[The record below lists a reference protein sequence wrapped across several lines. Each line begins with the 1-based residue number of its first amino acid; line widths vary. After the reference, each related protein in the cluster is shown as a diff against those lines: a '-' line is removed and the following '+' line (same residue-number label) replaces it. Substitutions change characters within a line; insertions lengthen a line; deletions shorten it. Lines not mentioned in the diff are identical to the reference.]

1 MTSNNR
7 CFHDF
12 TDSSR
17 QATKMKTQSV
27 LRTGFTLMLL
37 VVAIALVRLLW
48 LDYMFSPWTR
58 DGRVRAQV
66 VQVATD
72 VSGLVSE
79 VRVKDNELVRKGD
92 ILFVLDPARFR
103 YAVAQADA
111 DLQRAQAQVAQA
123 KAQMTASQSGF
134 AMKRAQA
141 ARRANLAG
149 DVISD
154 ENRADS
160 ASLARQSASTYYA
173 DVAAYSA
180 AEAMVKAAVVARQTA
195 LLNLER
201 SEVRA
206 PSDGYITNLNLYPGD
221 FATAGVARMAL
232 IDSHSFWVYGYFE
245 ETKLQ
250 HVHVG
255 DQAVVRLMSGGKD
268 IPGHVDSL
276 ASGIADRDNP
286 TGNGDLLANVNPIFT
301 WVRLAQ
307 RVPVRVHLDRI
318 PAGVKLAMGMT
329 CTVTLRPQSGR

>member
-1 MTSNNR
+1 
-7 CFHDF
+7 
-12 TDSSR
+12 
-17 QATKMKTQSV
+17 MKKQSI
-27 LRTGFTLMLL
+27 LRAGFTLTLL
-37 VVAIALVRLLW
+37 VVAIVLVRMLW
-48 LDYMFSPWTR
+48 VDYMFSPWTR

-79 VRVKDNELVRKGD
+79 VRVKDNQLVRKGD
-92 ILFVLDPARFR
+92 ILFMLDPARFH

-111 DLQRAQAQVAQA
+111 DLLRAQAQ
-123 KAQMTASQSGF
+123 
-134 AMKRAQA
+134 MKRAQA

-154 ENRADS
+154 ESRQDS
-160 ASLARQSASTYYA
+160 ASLARQSAAAYAA

-180 AEAMVKAAVVARQTA
+180 AEAMYKAAVVAQQTA
-195 LLNLER
+195 QLNLTR

-221 FATAGVARMAL
+221 FATASVARMAL

-245 ETKLQ
+245 ETKLP

-255 DQAVVRLMSGGKD
+255 DQAVVRLLSGGKD
-268 IPGHVDSL
+268 IQGHVDSL

-286 TGNGDLLANVNPIFT
+286 TSNGDLLADVNPIFT

-307 RVPVRVHLDRI
+307 RVPVRIHLDQI

-329 CTVTLRPQSGR
+329 CTVTLRPQRGA

>member
-1 MTSNNR
+1 
-7 CFHDF
+7 
-12 TDSSR
+12 
-17 QATKMKTQSV
+17 MKTQSI
-27 LRTGFTLMLL
+27 LRAGFTLTLL
-37 VVAIALVRLLW
+37 VVAIVLVRMLW

-58 DGRVRAQV
+58 DGRVRAKV

-79 VRVKDNELVRKGD
+79 VRVRDNQLVRQGD
-92 ILFVLDPARFR
+92 VLFVLDPARFH

-111 DLQRAQAQVAQA
+111 NLQRAEAQMTQA
-123 KAQMTASQSGF
+123 KAQMTASETSF

-141 ARRANLAG
+141 ERRANLAG

-154 ENRADS
+154 ESRQDS
-160 ASLARQSASTYYA
+160 ASLARQSASAYSA
-173 DVAAYSA
+173 DAAAYSA
-180 AEAMVKAAVVARQTA
+180 AQALYKAAVVERQTA
-195 LLNLER
+195 LLNLTR

-221 FATAGVARMAL
+221 FANAGVARMAL

-250 HVHVG
+250 RVHVG

-268 IPGHVDSL
+268 IHGHVDSL

-286 TGNGDLLANVNPIFT
+286 TSNGDLLADVNPIFT

-307 RVPVRVHLDRI
+307 RVPVRIHLDQI

-329 CTVTLRPQSGR
+329 CTVTLRPQGSH

>member
-1 MTSNNR
+1 
-7 CFHDF
+7 
-12 TDSSR
+12 
-17 QATKMKTQSV
+17 MKKQSI
-27 LRTGFTLMLL
+27 LRAGFTLTLL
-37 VVAIALVRLLW
+37 VVAIVLVRMLW

-79 VRVKDNELVRKGD
+79 VRVKDNQLVRKGD
-92 ILFVLDPARFR
+92 ILFVLDPARFH

-111 DLQRAQAQVAQA
+111 DLLRAQAQMEQA
-123 KAQMTASQSGF
+123 RARMAASESSF

-154 ENRADS
+154 ETRLDS
-160 ASLARQSASTYYA
+160 ASVARQSASDYSA
-173 DVAAYSA
+173 DVAAYGA
-180 AEAMVKAAVVARQTA
+180 AQAAVKAAVVAQQTA
-195 LLNLER
+195 ALNLTR

-206 PSDGYITNLNLYPGD
+206 PSDGFITNLNLYPGD
-221 FATAGVARMAL
+221 FATAGTARMAL

-245 ETKLQ
+245 ETKLPQ
-250 HVHVG
+250 VRVG
-255 DQAVVRLMSGGKD
+255 DHAVVRLMSGGKD
-268 IPGHVDSL
+268 IQGHVDSI

-286 TGNGDLLANVNPIFT
+286 TSSGDLLADVNPVFT

-307 RVPVRVHLDRI
+307 RVPVRIHLDEI

-329 CTVTLRPQSGR
+329 CTVTLRPQAGR

>member
-1 MTSNNR
+1 
-7 CFHDF
+7 
-12 TDSSR
+12 
-17 QATKMKTQSV
+17 MKIQSL
-27 LRTGFTLMLL
+27 LRLGVTLAALL
-37 VVAIALVRLLW
+37 IAVVLVRLLW
-48 LDYMFSPWTR
+48 LDYMYSPWTR

-79 VRVKDNELVRKGD
+79 VRVKDNQLVSKGD
-92 ILFVLDPARFR
+92 VLFVLDPARFQ

-111 DLQRAQAQVAQA
+111 DAIRAQAQMDQA
-123 KAQMTASQSGF
+123 KAQMAGSESGF

-141 ARRANLAG
+141 ARRAELAG

-154 ENRADS
+154 ESRADS
-160 ASLARQSASTYYA
+160 VSLAKQSASVYYA
-173 DVAAYSA
+173 DVAAYNA
-180 AEAMVKAAVVARQTA
+180 AEASYKAARVAQQTA
-195 LLNLER
+195 ALNLTR
-201 SEVRA
+201 SVVRA
-206 PSDGYITNLNLYPGD
+206 PADGYITNLNLYPGD

-245 ETKLQ
+245 ETKIP

-255 DQAVVRLMSGGKD
+255 DRATVRLMSGGTA
-268 IPGHVDSL
+268 IQGHVDSL

-286 TGNGDLLANVNPIFT
+286 TSNGDLLADVNPIFT

-318 PAGVKLAMGMT
+318 PAGMHLAMGMT
-329 CTVTLRPQSGR
+329 CTVTVQPGSSR